1 MGFDTIEINLVLNH
15 LPLNIS
21 DHELCFELVIYF
33 AKMSPHGLRE
43 SMPGRGVAATK
54 EVYSAQHFN

>member
-1 MGFDTIEINLVLNH
+1 MGFDTIETNLVLNH

-21 DHELCFELVIYF
+21 DNEPGFKLVIYF
-33 AKMSPHGLRE
+33 AKMSTRGLRE

-54 EVYSAQHFN
+54 EIYFA